1 MAYNKSRLAALR
13 GKMAE
18 AGLDIL
24 YVRGL
29 SNVAWLTGFER
40 VFDDEPAHAVVLT
53 SSDCTLHTDSRY
65 FDALDDRAKGT
76 CILIDGA
83 RKSHSAFLAGTVDAL
98 LQDGARAS
106 LRIGIE
112 DSLTLAEFRQL
123 QKSLA
128 EKPEVQLVELSGFV
142 EKLRQVKD
150 EMEIGAM
157 RKAQAITD
165 AAFARIAE
173 SMRAGMTEREVQLML
188 DNFMFEEGAEGLA
201 FTTIV
206 ATGAH
211 AASPHAIPGDTRLSL
226 GDAVVMDFGARFGGY
241 CSDMTRTVFVGQPS
255 DELQRAFSVLRRA
268 NEECE
273 ALVCA
278 GVSGSE
284 VHAHAEQVLAE
295 GGFEGAMGHSLG
307 HSVGIDIHESPN
319 LSPRNDQPLVA
330 GNVLTVEPGIYLPG
344 KFGMR
349 LEDYGVVRSDGYE
362 VLTQST
368 HEMVIVG

>member
-1 MAYNKSRLAALR
+1 MAYNESRLAALR
-13 GKMAE
+13 GTMAE

-53 SSDCTLHTDSRY
+53 SSDCALHTDSRY
-65 FDALDDRAKGT
+65 FDALEGRAKGT
-76 CILIDGA
+76 CIRIDGA
-83 RKSHSAFLAGTVDAL
+83 RMAHSAFLTGALDAL
-98 LQDGARAS
+98 SQGSAGAP

-123 QKSLA
+123 QKALA
-128 EKPEVQLVELSGFV
+128 EKPEAQLVELSGFV

-150 EMEIGAM
+150 ESEIEAM

-173 SMRAGMTEREVQLML
+173 AMHAGMTEREVQLML

-201 FTTIV
+201 FSTIV

-211 AASPHAIPGDTRLSL
+211 AASPHAIPGDTKLSP

-255 DELQRAFSVLRRA
+255 DELKHAFAVLRKA

-273 ALVCA
+273 AMVRA

-284 VHAHAEQVLAE
+284 VHAHAERVLAE

-319 LSPRNDQPLVA
+319 LSPRNDEPLVA